1 MLLTPDLCID
11 DLLLRLDFRNQP
23 DVIDISPEG
32 GAVSTLQLSRLECL
46 SSDKVRLF
54 NMVHVPWPLT
64 SSFLGRVS
72 VLLPAA
78 IPRPFPRVLIGYR
91 WHPAAPTIVGITE
104 PENLPFALPTGAAPA
119 AEEP

>member
-1 MLLTPDLCID
+1 MLLTPDLFID

-32 GAVSTLQLSRLECL
+32 GAVSTLQLSKLECL

-64 SSFLGRVS
+64 SHF
-72 VLLPAA
+72 
-78 IPRPFPRVLIGYR
+78 
-91 WHPAAPTIVGITE
+91 
-104 PENLPFALPTGAAPA
+104 
-119 AEEP
+119 